1 MFDINCIF
9 GDSVTQL
16 NKLLQKL
23 DPSSEKIF
31 AYLDAHWLF
40 ALPLMRELE
49 ILTKWGGEWIA
60 VVDDFMVPLDA
71 GYGFDEYGS
80 EVIGK
85 TQVPVNLDLNVFV
98 PKGPS
103 RLESGARRGT
113 GYILSNELCTKLD
126 TNAFSELRK
135 I

>member
-1 MFDINCIF
+1 
-9 GDSVTQL
+9 
-16 NKLLQKL
+16 
-23 DPSSEKIF
+23 
-31 AYLDAHWLF
+31 
-40 ALPLMRELE
+40 
-49 ILTKWGGEWIA
+49 
-60 VVDDFMVPLDA
+60 MVPLDA